1 MDSCWFLL
9 PWRVLVVEF
18 LAELDELALES
29 FEAVGDG
36 VGHVGVVH
44 RRLGQAL
51 LPLPL
56 DDPAGDADDRGVRR
70 DRLQHHRVGPDLDV
84 VPDLDPAEDLRPG
97 PYHYMI

>member
-44 RRLGQAL
+44 RRLGDAL
-51 LPLPL
+51 PPLRL
-56 DDPAGDADDRGVRR
+56 HGTGRHADPRGVWPG
-70 DRLQHHRVGPDLDV
+70 RLQTPRVGPALNV
-84 VPDLDPAEDLRPG
+84 VADLRSSEHSCPA
-97 PYHYMI
+97 P